1 MMNENNKKQ
10 KRKLRLSVID
20 DHSLEEVK
28 ALRLSRPLIFSI
40 IGGSILIIGFL
51 IFLLLAY
58 TPLNSLIP
66 QRTSLTLKN
75 KVIQNSLLIDSLETE
90 ILQYDSYLNN
100 IKNILQGNPPQDTFN
115 INKIYQDTVINIK
128 KSEFNSS
135 KLDSLIRAQ
144 LEETETGAIN
154 LESKQIKETIKNIH
168 FLVPL
173 KGTVSNEF
181 NPKKS
186 HYGTDIVPGNDETIS
201 ATLSGTVIL
210 ATWSVE
216 TGYII
221 GIQHNFNFV
230 SFYKHNSV
238 LLKKVGDRVKSGE
251 SIAIVGN
258 SGENTTGPHLHFELW
273 HNGTPVNPRDY
284 ITF

>member
-1 MMNENNKKQ
+1 MNENKKKQ
-10 KRKLRLSVID
+10 KRKLRLSILD
-20 DHSLEEVK
+20 DHSLEEVR

-40 IGGSILIIGFL
+40 VGSGILIIGLL

-66 QRTSLTLKN
+66 QRTASGLKN
-75 KVIQNSLLIDSLETE
+75 TAIKNSLLIDSLETE

-100 IKNILQGNPPQDTFN
+100 VKNILQGNQPSDTFEV
-115 INKIYQDTVINIK
+115 NKIYQDTVANIS

-135 KLDSLIRAQ
+135 KLDSIIRAQ

-154 LESKQIKETIKNIH
+154 PQSKQIKESIKNIH
-168 FLVPL
+168 FTMPL
-173 KGTVSNEF
+173 RGIVSNEF

-186 HYGTDIVPGNDETIS
+186 HYGIDIVPGNDETIS

-284 ITF
+284 ISF

>member
-1 MMNENNKKQ
+1 MKKNNKKQ
-10 KRKLRLSVID
+10 KRKLRLSILD

-28 ALRLSRPLIFSI
+28 ALRLSRPVIFSI
-40 IGGSILIIGFL
+40 IGGGILILGLL

-58 TPLNSLIP
+58 TPLNNLIP
-66 QRTSLTLKN
+66 QGTSSVLKN
-75 KVIQNSLLIDSLETE
+75 KVIKNSLLIDSLETE
-90 ILQYDSYLNN
+90 ILHYDKYLNN
-100 IKNILQGNPPQDTFN
+100 IKNILQGNLPADTFK
-115 INKIYQDTVINIK
+115 INKIYKDTVINIS
-128 KSEFNSS
+128 KSEFSSS

-144 LEETETGAIN
+144 IEEAETGSIDPGK
-154 LESKQIKETIKNIH
+154 KQIKETVKNIH
-168 FLVPL
+168 FIVPL
-173 KGTVSNEF
+173 KGIVTNEF

-186 HYGTDIVPGNDETIS
+186 HYGIDIVPGNDGTVS

-251 SIAIVGN
+251 SVAIAGN

-273 HNGTPVNPRDY
+273 HNGSPVNPRDY

>member
-1 MMNENNKKQ
+1 MNDNKKKQ
-10 KRKLRLSVID
+10 KRKLRLSILD
-20 DHSLEEVK
+20 DHSLEEVR

-40 IGGSILIIGFL
+40 VGGSILIIGLL

-66 QRTSLTLKN
+66 QRTSSALKN
-75 KVIQNSLLIDSLETE
+75 KVIKNSLLIDSLETE

-100 IKNILQGNPPQDTFN
+100 VKNILQGNPPSDTFEV
-115 INKIYQDTVINIK
+115 NKIYQDTVTNIS

-144 LEETETGAIN
+144 LEEAETGAIN
-154 LESKQIKETIKNIH
+154 PQSKQIKESIKNIH
-168 FLVPL
+168 FTMPL
-173 KGTVSNEF
+173 RGIVSNEF
-181 NPKKS
+181 NPQKS
-186 HYGTDIVPGNDETIS
+186 HYGIDIVPGNDETIS

-273 HNGTPVNPRDY
+273 YNGTPVNPRDY
-284 ITF
+284 ISF

>member
-1 MMNENNKKQ
+1 MNENNKKQ
-10 KRKLRLSVID
+10 KRKLRLTILD
-20 DHSLEEVK
+20 DHSLEEVR

-40 IGGSILIIGFL
+40 IGGSVLIIGLL

-58 TPLNSLIP
+58 TPLNNLIP
-66 QRTSLTLKN
+66 QRTSSALKN
-75 KVIQNSLLIDSLETE
+75 TVIKNSLLIDSLETE
-90 ILQYDSYLNN
+90 ILQYDTYLNN
-100 IKNILQGNPPQDTFN
+100 IKNILQGNPPEDTFKV
-115 INKIYQDTVINIK
+115 NKIYQDTTINIS

-144 LEETETGAIN
+144 LEEAETGAIDPQ
-154 LESKQIKETIKNIH
+154 SKQIRETIKNIH
-168 FLVPL
+168 FTVPL
-173 KGTVSNEF
+173 KGIVSNEF

-186 HYGTDIVPGNDETIS
+186 HYGIDIVPGNEETIS

>member
-1 MMNENNKKQ
+1 MNENNKKQ
-10 KRKLRLSVID
+10 KRKLRLSVLD
-20 DHSLEEVK
+20 DHSLEEVR

-40 IGGSILIIGFL
+40 IGGSVLIIGLL

-58 TPLNSLIP
+58 TPLNNLIP
-66 QRTSLTLKN
+66 QRTSSALKN
-75 KVIQNSLLIDSLETE
+75 TVIKNSLLIDSLETE

-100 IKNILQGNPPQDTFN
+100 IKNILQGNPPEDTFKV
-115 INKIYQDTVINIK
+115 NKIYQDTVMNIS
-128 KSEFNSS
+128 KSEFNNS

-144 LEETETGAIN
+144 LEEAETGAIN
-154 LESKQIKETIKNIH
+154 PGNKQIKETIKNIH
-168 FLVPL
+168 FLIPL
-173 KGTVSNEF
+173 RGIVSNEF

-186 HYGTDIVPGNDETIS
+186 HYGIDIVPGNDETIS

-251 SIAIVGN
+251 SVAIVGN